1 MANSIA
7 HVTEAAVV
15 ALSLSLQGC
24 GNPRL
29 DARYNPEQ
37 EHPCGRGCR
46 RLGSDMSQW
55 ELHLK
60 IPLNMPKLQCVNPS
74 IYLSISL
81 ADA

>member
-1 MANSIA
+1 MADSIA
-7 HVTEAAVV
+7 RVTEAAVV

-29 DARYNPEQ
+29 DVRYNPEQ

-55 ELHLK
+55 GLHLK
-60 IPLNMPKLQCVNPS
+60 IPLNMPNCNASIHQS
-74 IYLSISL
+74 IYPSH
-81 ADA
+81 